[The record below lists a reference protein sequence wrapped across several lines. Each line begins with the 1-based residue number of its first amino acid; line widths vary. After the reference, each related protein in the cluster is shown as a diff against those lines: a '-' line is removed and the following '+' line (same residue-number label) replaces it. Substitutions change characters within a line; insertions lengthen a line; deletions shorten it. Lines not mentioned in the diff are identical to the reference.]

1 MAFYIFGE
9 IITKTRI
16 RNITISFIGLLLI
29 ARPTDILTS
38 SSDYNHLFGCVTELI
53 ASLLGAS
60 SFVSVRKI
68 STQTSSTII
77 VLYYHVGL
85 VFVGTLGIIFL
96 EINQSYS
103 LEYQTNLILAAIT
116 TYSSNMVFY
125 KALKMF
131 PYSKLA
137 PYTYSNV
144 LISLLIDYFI
154 FNHLPCILSIFG
166 GATIAI
172 SIILSLRSN

>member
-16 RNITISFIGLLLI
+16 RNITISFVGLLLI
-29 ARPTDILTS
+29 ARPTDILKS
-38 SSDYNHLFGCVTELI
+38 SSDYDHLFGCITGLI

-68 STQTSSTII
+68 GTQTSSTII

-85 VFVGTLGIIFL
+85 VFVGSLGIIFL

-103 LEYQTNLILAAIT
+103 VEY
-116 TYSSNMVFY
+116 
-125 KALKMF
+125 
-131 PYSKLA
+131 
-137 PYTYSNV
+137 
-144 LISLLIDYFI
+144 
-154 FNHLPCILSIFG
+154 
-166 GATIAI
+166 
-172 SIILSLRSN
+172 